1 MKLQV
6 PMILFKGYRK
16 GASAPPRFCREH
28 HLLHRFSIRW
38 EGTEDPSESV
48 FRLVRKLLKLFPF
61 EWTQVVRQEG
71 RVQDVF
77 DDWDSYLDWVKA
89 GNSGKQALFQSVRI
103 LRQKQVLGFMQWEGK
118 EPDLELAVYTQFDQ
132 TAPFLEACR
141 SLAQDSGLT
150 PEASWR
156 FQEGSQSW
164 DQELSLIR
172 KIQEC
177 ALSFFSSSVKRGTIS
192 KRSPTKP

>member
-1 MKLQV
+1 MKSPM
-6 PMILFKGYRK
+6 PMILFKGYRE

-28 HLLHRFSIRW
+28 QLLQRFSIQW

-89 GNSGKQALFQSVRI
+89 GNSGKLALFQTIRI

-118 EPDLELAVYTQFDQ
+118 DPNLELAIYTQFDQ
-132 TAPFLEACR
+132 SVPFLDACR
-141 SLAQDSGLT
+141 SLVQESGLT
-150 PEASWR
+150 PEASWK
-156 FQEGSQSW
+156 FQEGAATWTQGF
-164 DQELSLIR
+164 SLIQ
-172 KIQEC
+172 KLQEC
-177 ALSFFSSSVKRGTIS
+177 ALSFFNSSVRRGTIS

>member
-1 MKLQV
+1 MKSPV
-6 PMILFKGYRK
+6 PRSLFKGYRK
-16 GASAPPRFCREH
+16 GASAPPRFCRDH
-28 HLLHRFSIRW
+28 QLFHRFSFGW

-48 FRLVRKLLKLFPF
+48 FKLVRKLLKLFPF

-77 DDWDSYLDWVKA
+77 DDWDSYLDWIKA
-89 GNSGKQALFQSVRI
+89 GNSGKQALFQSIRI
-103 LRQKQVLGFMQWEGK
+103 SRQKQVLGFMQWEGK
-118 EPDLELAVYTQFDQ
+118 DSDCELAVYTQFDQ

-141 SLAQDSGLT
+141 SLAQDSGHN

-156 FQEGSQSW
+156 FQEGAPKW
-164 DQELSLIR
+164 EQELSLIQ
-172 KIQEC
+172 KLQEC